1 MISLLASV
9 VFAPITPLV
18 TPLDWNDPDA
28 MGAFLRAGAGGWSVS
43 STDPFVVALA
53 AGAGARNANGSE
65 SAATFRNRFLTEG
78 GALVVQIDAN
88 RPLAVVESG
97 KTVMLDGQSISGVY
111 RPERRNPALDLLAEI
126 PTLPPIFTARPTE
139 FQKRVRTLAS
149 SVPKGCTLNLRWKRP
164 VIGLSSLKAT
174 GDAVAESEIRRFTQ
188 IWLRTEYGLRLS
200 ATWATPFGRFR
211 QEALVYPQD
220 PIRVY
225 PTHGGLDFSPAGI
238 QFKVVQSGVSSQ
250 LGMNGEFASG
260 FRAGKP
266 FDLTGCLDDR
276 VVWLAESSEVREG
289 RLGEAIS
296 GSDPVP
302 VTITL
307 PTLSATAIA
316 VGMMVDDHLLVRK
329 FSASKAIQFVVPAG
343 NRRSIRWIKAGDAE
357 IQPNEPLRMLVT
369 VNFA

>member
-1 MISLLASV
+1 M
-9 VFAPITPLV
+9 
-18 TPLDWNDPDA
+18 
-28 MGAFLRAGAGGWSVS
+28 
-43 STDPFVVALA
+43 VA
-53 AGAGARNANGSE
+53 
-65 SAATFRNRFLTEG
+65 FRNRFLTEG

-88 RPLAVVESG
+88 RPVAIVESG
-97 KTVMLDGQSISGVY
+97 KTMTLDGQSISGVY

-126 PTLPPIFTARPTE
+126 PTLPPIFTVSPTE

-149 SVPKGCTLNLRWKRP
+149 SVPKGCSLNLRWIRP
-164 VIGLSSLKAT
+164 VIGLASLKVT
-174 GDAVAESEIRRFTQ
+174 SDDAVAESEIRRFTQ

-250 LGMNGEFASG
+250 LGTNGEFASG
-260 FRAGKP
+260 FRVGKP
-266 FDLTGCLDDR
+266 FDLTGYLDDR

-289 RLGEAIS
+289 CLGEAIS

-329 FSASKAIQFVVPAG
+329 FSASKTIQFVVPAG